1 MNEPSLI
8 LFFTRSVSL
17 GDWISSGLVDREKII
32 YEEFLKK
39 KIFKKVYWI
48 TYGSRDLELSKKLHA
63 DGSLDPRIIIL
74 EKNKFFQT
82 KFLNYIYSFYL
93 IFKFRKYFLKASIL
107 KTNQID
113 GSWSALLAKFIYR
126 KPLFLRC
133 GYLISKSERIW
144 KRKNFIKIYVSE
156 LLEKLA
162 FSNCDA
168 STVTSNG
175 DLEYL
180 KEKFNLNNLPI
191 VNPSFVDVNKFKETI
206 SVDVKRELLFIGRLS
221 KEKNLFNISLAA
233 KENNLTLNIIGE
245 GNMKNE
251 LIKFSKREKIKIN
264 FLGNFPNDKL
274 PEIIN
279 RYEFFIMCSESE
291 GLPKSLL
298 EAMAMRRICI
308 GSNVPGIRDLISN
321 NFNGLLSKSTYQFD
335 ISNAIKKALNYK
347 DTSQIKSNARDFVI
361 SNFSLNNFFKIE
373 QKIIEELL

>member
-1 MNEPSLI
+1 MKKLNLI

-17 GDWISSGLVDREKII
+17 EDWVTSGLFDREKII
-32 YEEFLKK
+32 YEEFLRK
-39 KIFKKVYWI
+39 KIFKKIYWI
-48 TYGSRDLELSKKLHA
+48 TYGSKDFVLSKKLHSE
-63 DGSLDPRIIIL
+63 GSLDPKIIIL
-74 EKNKFFQT
+74 EKDKFFEG

-93 IFKFRKYFLKASIL
+93 IFKFRKYFLKAGIL

-113 GSWSALLAKFIYR
+113 GSWSALMAKFIYR

-133 GYLISKSERIW
+133 GYLISKSEKIW
-144 KRKNFIKIYVSE
+144 KRKNFIKIYISE

-162 FSNCDA
+162 FCYCDA
-168 STVTSNG
+168 STVTSKG

-191 VNPSFVDVNKFKETI
+191 VNPSFVDVNKFKEKI
-206 SVDVKRELLFIGRLS
+206 SVDIKRELLFIGRLS

-233 KENNLTLNIIGE
+233 KENNLILNIIGE

-264 FLGNFPNDKL
+264 FLGNYPNDKL

-279 RYEFFIMCSESE
+279 QYEFFIICSESE

-298 EAMAMRRICI
+298 EAMAMSRICI
-308 GSNVPGIRDLISN
+308 GSNVPGIKDLISN
-321 NFNGLLSKSTYQFD
+321 NFNGFLSKSTNQFD
-335 ISNAIKKALNYK
+335 ISNAIKTALNYK
-347 DTSQIKSNARDFVI
+347 DTSQIKFNARDFVI